1 MRKNIIDMKLNEL
14 CKEEMPREK
23 MVAKGAEALT
33 DIELLAIL
41 LRIGRDGMNVLD
53 LSRELLRSAD
63 GRLGA
68 LSRMTIEDLCCI
80 KGIGT
85 SKAVAIAA
93 AFELGR
99 RAAVEQGFR
108 SRAAMSSPQAVF
120 RLMYPLVK
128 SIEHEECWALL
139 LNKSNRLISKELL
152 SRGGHESTI
161 IDNRMVIRKALEKK
175 ATGVILVHNHPSG
188 VPTPSAEDIRQTQ
201 ALTKALRTCDLHL
214 LDHVVIGDNAYYSF
228 ADEEMVDFSKSV
240 LK

>member
-1 MRKNIIDMKLNEL
+1 MKIKEL
-14 CKEEMPREK
+14 YRDERPRERLLK
-23 MVAKGAEALT
+23 NGAESLSNV
-33 DIELLAIL
+33 ELLAIMLRTGTRKMNALELARTL
-41 LRIGRDGMNVLD
+41 LGDSEGRIGGIAAMSIDKLK
-53 LSRELLRSAD
+53 LLP
-63 GRLGA
+63 
-68 LSRMTIEDLCCI
+68 
-80 KGIGT
+80 GIGPA
-85 SKAVAIAA
+85 KAATLAA

-152 SRGGHESTI
+152 SRGGHDSTI

>member
-1 MRKNIIDMKLNEL
+1 MKLKEL
-14 CKEEMPREK
+14 CKDEMPREK

-33 DIELLAIL
+33 DIELLALL

-53 LSRELLRSAD
+53 LSRELLRSA
-63 GRLGA
+63 GGKLGP
-68 LSRMTIEDLCCI
+68 LSRMTLEDLCRI
-80 KGIGT
+80 KGIGR
-85 SKAVAIAA
+85 SKAVSIAA

-99 RAAVEQGFR
+99 RAAVEDGFR
-108 SRAAMSSPQAVF
+108 SRAAMTSPKSVF
-120 RLMYPLVK
+120 RLMYPVVK

-152 SRGGHESTI
+152 SRGGHDSTI

-175 ATGVILVHNHPSG
+175 ATAVILVHNHPSG

-228 ADEEMVDFSKSV
+228 ADEEMVDFSGGDVK
-240 LK
+240 